1 MKAKY
6 ILPVILFGLIGFASF
21 TASKNSFGK
30 CTGDDEYKSG
40 LMKLD
45 AYKLIKDYRIQ
56 LSSGSPANP
65 PAEGYMISIKA
76 GLKYR
81 LLPMNNPDNKTKMIM
96 SIYQNEKKTI
106 LLATTYNPANQKH
119 YPFVDFSSKTTG
131 TFVLFFEFEKAA
143 KGCGVGLFGVAD

>member
-96 SIYQNEKKTI
+96 SIYQN
-106 LLATTYNPANQKH
+106 PANQKH